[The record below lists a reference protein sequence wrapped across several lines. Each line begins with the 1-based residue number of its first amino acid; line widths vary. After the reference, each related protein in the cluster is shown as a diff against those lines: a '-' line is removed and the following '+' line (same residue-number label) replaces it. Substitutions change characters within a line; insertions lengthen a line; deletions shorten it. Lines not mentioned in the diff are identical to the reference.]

1 MKGPKKGNALAGVIL
16 IGCLVLLVVFLAYVL
31 SAPVEAPAVGEK
43 TYFENLDFA
52 LEKGKNWRV
61 GVPVEFD
68 GKLHLSFTS
77 NDSVRV
83 YAKIN
88 NAYVLDSVSTGR
100 GDYLIPVTASMG
112 IVEIGLTNPGN
123 TIVLVSELTCVLA
136 Q

>member
-1 MKGPKKGNALAGVIL
+1 MKRAKKGNAFAGVIL
-16 IGCLVLLVVFLAYVL
+16 IVCLVLLVVFLAYVM
-31 SAPVEAPAVGEK
+31 SAPVEAPTKGEK

-52 LEKGKNWRV
+52 LEKGKKWRV

-83 YAKIN
+83 YAKIDN
-88 NAYVLDSVSTGR
+88 GYVLDSISTGR
-100 GDYLIPVTASMG
+100 GDYLIPVTVSMG

-123 TIVLVSELTCVLA
+123 TIVLVSELTCVLG